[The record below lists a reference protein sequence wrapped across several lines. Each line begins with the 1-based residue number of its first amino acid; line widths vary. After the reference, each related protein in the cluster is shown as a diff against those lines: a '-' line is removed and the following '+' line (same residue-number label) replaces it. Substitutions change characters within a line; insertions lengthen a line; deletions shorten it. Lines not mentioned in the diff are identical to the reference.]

1 MITKLYSGKNFCRE
15 YCWNQLLSA
24 VKFQRIFTNPFQNR
38 PLFTLFQSFFYQP
51 VFQHIG
57 DFYVICFGKGEIF
70 KYYEKAGH
78 LQACAEEIET
88 LLLEKIGAVGD
99 ARSEAER
106 GFIQVP

>member
-1 MITKLYSGKNFCRE
+1 ME
-15 YCWNQLLSA
+15 SA
-24 VKFQRIFTNPFQNR
+24 FKVVKFQRIYKSVFQNR

-51 VFQHIG
+51 VFSKTLAISV
-57 DFYVICFGKGEIF
+57 VICFGKGEIF

-88 LLLEKIGAVGD
+88 LLAGKIGAVGD